1 MGPVYDWY
9 QRGMALLDAGDVH
22 AAATVL
28 ERAVAAEPDKGSLRE
43 ALARAYFRTQRFG
56 DALAQF
62 EEALEI
68 SPVNDYAHFGAGLC
82 LGRLGRLPEAVGH
95 LRLAAVMRPGN
106 GDYETALELHER
118 RRDAEAPPDP
128 VDPGP

>member
-1 MGPVYDWY
+1 MPPVYDWY
-9 QRGMALLDAGDVH
+9 QRGLALLAAGNVH

-28 ERAVAAEPDKGSLRE
+28 ERAVAAEPESGSLRE
-43 ALARAYFRTQRFG
+43 ALGRAYFSSHRFG
-56 DALAQF
+56 DALEQF

-82 LGRLGRLPEAVGH
+82 LGKLGRLAEAVGH

-106 GDYETALELHER
+106 DDYLSALERHEAR
-118 RRDAEAPPDP
+118 QRLNARLFRRDSAP
-128 VDPGP
+128 